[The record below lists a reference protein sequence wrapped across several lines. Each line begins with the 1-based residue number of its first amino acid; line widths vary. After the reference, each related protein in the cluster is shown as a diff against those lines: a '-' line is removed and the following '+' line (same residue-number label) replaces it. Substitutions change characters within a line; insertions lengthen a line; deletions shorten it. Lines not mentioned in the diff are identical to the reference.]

1 MRALRMTS
9 WNHEPSLA
17 DVPAPEAGPGQAVL
31 TMGGAGVC
39 HSDLHVL
46 YEFPAGAMPWT
57 LPMTLGHENAGWVHQ
72 LGPGSVGLEVGQPV
86 AVYGPWG
93 CGRCRAC
100 ALGEENYCQNAALGT
115 PVGGLGA
122 DGGMAEFMLV
132 PGLRHLVPLPDTVG
146 PADAAPLT
154 DAALTPYH
162 AIARAR
168 RLLVPGSTAVVIGI
182 GGLGHLAI
190 QILRATTEARV
201 VAVDQRPDALELA
214 KACGADDVVL
224 AGDSPAEAIRDVTKG
239 RGAQAVFDMVG
250 LDSTLELAGRAVSVN
265 GHIGLVGLGGGDP
278 ARLAHGPAVRSVG
291 GIDLLGHASRAPR
304 GPGAGRTWGLEGPH
318 HHLPA
323 GPGGG
328 GVRSRPPGAR
338 HRPSGGRAMTG
349 PVIGLDGLRLADEPL
364 AGGKGANLGEL
375 VRAGLPVPPG
385 FVITAPAFL
394 AAMDERRSPS
404 AARRP
409 GGGGRSR

>member
-17 DVPAPEAGPGQAVL
+17 EVPAPEAGPGQAVL

-39 HSDLHVL
+39 HSDLHLL

-72 LGPGSVGLEVGQPV
+72 LGPGVVGLEVGQPV

-93 CGRCRAC
+93 CGRCHAC
-100 ALGEENYCQNAALGT
+100 ARGEENYCQNAALGT

-132 PGLRHLVPLPDTVG
+132 PGLRHLVPLPDTLG
-146 PADAAPLT
+146 PAEAAPLT

-182 GGLGHLAI
+182 GGLGHLAV
-190 QILRATTEARV
+190 QILRATT
-201 VAVDQRPDALELA
+201 DAA
-214 KACGADDVVL
+214 
-224 AGDSPAEAIRDVTKG
+224 G
-239 RGAQAVFDMVG
+239 RGRRPAPRGARAGQDLRRRRRGAGRGLRRRGHPRRSPRDGAREAVFDMVG
-250 LDSTLELAGRAVSVN
+250 SDSTLELAGRTVSVN
-265 GHIGLVGLGGGDP
+265 GHIGLVGLGGGVLP
-278 ARLAHGPAVRSVG
+278 VSLHGPAVRSVG
-291 GIDLLGHASRAPR
+291 GVDLLGHASRAPR
-304 GPGAGRTWGLEGPH
+304 GAGAGRPGRPDGPH

-323 GPGGG
+323 GPG
-328 GVRSRPPGAR
+328 RRRPTQPCAPGLVI
-338 HRPSGGRAMTG
+338 GRA
-349 PVIGLDGLRLADEPL
+349 V
-364 AGGKGANLGEL
+364 
-375 VRAGLPVPPG
+375 VVP
-385 FVITAPAFL
+385 
-394 AAMDERRSPS
+394 
-404 AARRP
+404 
-409 GGGGRSR
+409 